1 VEVAVVVVVVV
12 VVLEVV
18 IKQLNLL
25 PNDFLEERKI

>member
-1 VEVAVVVVVVV
+1 VEVAVVVV